1 VKMFTG
7 AAEEMESDTDI
18 TLRNIHRGIYLA
30 SLCLIAIFLP
40 SSRYMLTVSEIILA
54 ANWVAEGGF
63 KARFRRLR
71 SDRAAIAFMLIYV
84 LSVVGVA
91 WSEDPV
97 FALRHDLL
105 HKLPTL
111 FMPLIVATSALPGRR
126 MTRLILLLFI
136 SSVLVVSFIGFFSRL
151 TEPASSYRDASPF
164 IPGVYLGLM
173 VLIAAFQLPLLA
185 WEGADMMPRMRRGS
199 RKLTVREPDTA
210 GERPMPAMDE
220 RGRESDTI
228 GERPMA
234 VSVDTGDGPM
244 PGKTQMRD
252 RVDVGD
258 GPLTAPDDAVNLPL
272 PEWMISGS
280 RRFFIAT
287 LAISAWLIFF
297 LFYLRTLS
305 GVASFVAALICLTAV
320 FAARSQQF
328 LPKIFL
334 PALFIIVIALAA
346 GPMITIWKQTHAETP
361 VIFNSLDSLTARGNP
376 YQHDTLNIIRENGNL
391 VYLWIADGEL
401 REAWN
406 KRSTVD
412 YDGTNL
418 AGLELRATLFRY
430 MSSLG
435 LRKDADGFMKLGDKD
450 IAAVER
456 GITNHLNLNRPGFYL
471 RAYEEMMSLYLYY
484 KSSRQLTEWG
494 SLTKRIDLWRASWE
508 AFRERPLLG
517 WGTGSILPAV
527 EHGLQKNGSTLSG
540 LNMKPHSQ
548 YLYILVTLG
557 VAGVIITVLLYG
569 FFVVK
574 RQAHRSLMFILFLAL
589 FLVNFLGNNSLE
601 AQPGQD
607 LFVFFSMIYGYFYS
621 HPERQA

>member
-1 VKMFTG
+1 VRSRRWSLTITYSGRILTG
-7 AAEEMESDTDI
+7 PAKEMDAETDI
-18 TLRNIHRGIYLA
+18 TRRNIHHGIYLA

-54 ANWVAEGGF
+54 VNWLAEGS
-63 KARFRRLR
+63 FRTRLSRLR
-71 SDRAAIAFMLIYV
+71 SDRAAIAFILIYV
-84 LSVVGVA
+84 LSVVGVI
-91 WSEDPV
+91 WSEDPGYA
-97 FALRHDLL
+97 FRHDLL
-105 HKLPTL
+105 HRLPTL

-126 MTRLILLLFI
+126 MTRVILLLFI

-151 TEPASSYRDASPF
+151 TEPAASFRDASPF
-164 IPGVYLGLM
+164 MPGVYFGLM
-173 VLIAAFQLPLLA
+173 VIIAAFQLPLLA
-185 WEGADMMPRMRRGS
+185 SAN
-199 RKLTVREPDTA
+199 
-210 GERPMPAMDE
+210 
-220 RGRESDTI
+220 
-228 GERPMA
+228 
-234 VSVDTGDGPM
+234 TGDGPM

-258 GPLTAPDDAVNLPL
+258 GPLSEPYDAVNLPL
-272 PEWMISGS
+272 PEWIISGS
-280 RRFFIAT
+280 RKFFIAS

-297 LFYLRTLS
+297 LFHLRTLS
-305 GVASFVAALICLTAV
+305 GVASFAAALICLTTV

-346 GPMITIWKQTHAETP
+346 GPMINIWKQTHAETP
-361 VIFNSLDSLTARGNP
+361 VVFNNLDSLTARGNA
-376 YQHDTLNIIRENGNL
+376 YQNDTLNIIRENGNL
-391 VYLWIADGEL
+391 VYLYIADQEL

-406 KRSTVD
+406 ERSTVD

-435 LRKDADGFMKLGDKD
+435 LRKDADGFIKLEDKD

-456 GITNHLNLNRPGFYL
+456 GITNHLNLNRPGLYV

-484 KSSRQLTEWG
+484 ESSRQLTEWG
-494 SLTKRIDLWRASWE
+494 SLTKRIDLWRASWV
-508 AFRERPLLG
+508 ALREHPLMG

-557 VAGVIITVLLYG
+557 VAGLIITVLLYG

-574 RQAHRSLMFILFLAL
+574 RQAYRSLMFILFLSL

-607 LFVFFSMIYGYFYS
+607 LFVFFSMIYGYFY
-621 HPERQA
+621 PYAERQA

>member
-1 VKMFTG
+1 MY
-7 AAEEMESDTDI
+7 AETDI
-18 TLRNIHRGIYLA
+18 KRRNIHRGIYLA

-63 KARFRRLR
+63 GTRFRRLR
-71 SDRAAIAFMLIYV
+71 TDRAAIAFMLIYV
-84 LSVVGVA
+84 LSVVGMA
-91 WSEDPV
+91 WSEDHAYA
-97 FALRHDLL
+97 FRHDLL

-111 FMPLIVATSALPGRR
+111 FMPLIVSTSALPGKK

-151 TEPASSYRDASPF
+151 MQPELSFREASPF
-164 IPGVYLGLM
+164 IPGLYLGLM
-173 VLIAAFQLPLLA
+173 VIIAAFQLPLLA
-185 WEGADMMPRMRRGS
+185 WEGADKMLLPGRGRS
-199 RKLTVREPDTA
+199 GKLTE
-210 GERPMPAMDE
+210 
-220 RGRESDTI
+220 RESDTT
-228 GERPMA
+228 GEKPMP
-234 VSVDTGDGPM
+234 VSADTGDGTM
-244 PGKTQMRD
+244 PDTMQMSD
-252 RVDVGD
+252 GVDVVE
-258 GPLTAPDDAVNLPL
+258 GPLPAPDDAINLPL
-272 PEWMISGS
+272 PAWVISGS
-280 RRFFIAT
+280 RKFFIVG
-287 LAISAWLIFF
+287 LVISAWLIFF
-297 LFYLRTLS
+297 LFHLRTLS
-305 GVASFVAALICLTAV
+305 GAASFAAALICLTAV
-320 FAARSQQF
+320 FATRSQRI
-328 LPKIFL
+328 LPKILL
-334 PALFIIVIALAA
+334 PALFIIVAALAA
-346 GPMITIWKQTHAETP
+346 GPMVTIWKQTHAETP

-391 VYLWIADGEL
+391 VYLYIADGEL

-406 KRSTVD
+406 ERSTID

-418 AGLELRATLFRY
+418 VGLELRATLFRY

-435 LRKDADGFMKLGDKD
+435 LRKDADGLNELNDND

-456 GITNHLNLNRPGFYL
+456 GVTNHLNLNRPGFYV
-471 RAYEEMMSLYLYY
+471 RVYEEMMSLYLYY
-484 KSSRQLTEWG
+484 ESSRQLTEWG

-517 WGTGSILPAV
+517 WGTGGILPAM

-557 VAGVIITVLLYG
+557 VAGMIITVILYA

-601 AQPGQD
+601 SQPGQN
-607 LFVFFSMIYGYFYS
+607 LFVFFSMIYGYFYP
-621 HPERQA
+621 HAER